1 MFNALR
7 FHMKFTFI
15 VPRCKNAD
23 KMHKLQECG
32 LRGTG
37 VLEGLMEYMKEFS
50 WCIERI
56 RANAFFENSYY
67 IDMEKFSEVSRILF
81 YIHIKWHY

>member
-1 MFNALR
+1 
-7 FHMKFTFI
+7 MKFTFI

-23 KMHKLQECG
+23 KLHKLQKCG
-32 LRGTG
+32 LRGSG
-37 VLEGLMEYMKEFS
+37 VLEGLMECMKEFS
-50 WCIERI
+50 RCIVRI
-56 RANAFFENSYY
+56 RANAFFLNWFY

>member
-1 MFNALR
+1 
-7 FHMKFTFI
+7 MKFTFI

-23 KMHKLQECG
+23 KLHKLQKCG

-37 VLEGLMEYMKEFS
+37 VLEGLMECMKEFS
-50 WCIERI
+50 RCIVRI
-56 RANAFFENSYY
+56 RTNAFFENWFY

>member
-1 MFNALR
+1 
-7 FHMKFTFI
+7 MKFTFI

-23 KMHKLQECG
+23 KLHKLQKCG

-50 WCIERI
+50 RCIERI
-56 RANAFFENSYY
+56 RANAFFENWFY

>member
-1 MFNALR
+1 
-7 FHMKFTFI
+7 MKFTFI

-23 KMHKLQECG
+23 KLHKLQKCG

-37 VLEGLMEYMKEFS
+37 VLEGLMECMKEFS
-50 WCIERI
+50 RCIVRI
-56 RANAFFENSYY
+56 RANAFFENWFY
-67 IDMEKFSEVSRILF
+67 IDMENFSEVSRILF

>member
-23 KMHKLQECG
+23 KMHKLQKCG

-50 WCIERI
+50 
-56 RANAFFENSYY
+56 
-67 IDMEKFSEVSRILF
+67 
-81 YIHIKWHY
+81 